1 MIADDVRGL
10 VEPEI
15 GNLVQHAALA
25 RDRIGQHHVEGAQAV
40 GRDDQQ
46 VIGVDRIDIAHL
58 AAVEQR
64 QAERSAVSW
73 TVAGVVAK
81 LGYHSGVR
89 REGAHL
95 AARPAAGSSEG
106 NMNWNGKIIGAA
118 LGFWF
123 GGPVGAA
130 LGLLVG
136 HQFDVGDADRG
147 ELGADSAA
155 RVHELY
161 FPAVF
166 RVMGHVAKA
175 DGRVSEQE
183 IAAARAVMAALRLS
197 PEQVRQ
203 AIGFFGEGKQPDFA
217 LDAALA
223 DLRPLLRAYP
233 QLAQFFMEIQ
243 LQATLAGNG
252 LSARPRA
259 RLLRAANL
267 LGLASD
273 DFARLEALMRWRMD
287 GGAAAVRAPVPA
299 RAAAPAARGRC
310 RSAAPGLRA
319 ARDHGQRER

>member
-1 MIADDVRGL
+1 MG
-10 VEPEI
+10 
-15 GNLVQHAALA
+15 
-25 RDRIGQHHVEGAQAV
+25 
-40 GRDDQQ
+40 
-46 VIGVDRIDIAHL
+46 
-58 AAVEQR
+58 
-64 QAERSAVSW
+64 
-73 TVAGVVAK
+73 
-81 LGYHSGVR
+81 
-89 REGAHL
+89 
-95 AARPAAGSSEG
+95 
-106 NMNWNGKIIGAA
+106 WNGKIIGAA
-118 LGFWF
+118 IGMWV

-136 HQFDVGDADRG
+136 HQFDAGEARG
-147 ELGADSAA
+147 VEPGPESAA

-203 AIGFFGEGKQPDFA
+203 AIGFFSEGKQPDFS
-217 LDAALA
+217 LDGALA
-223 DLRPLLRAYP
+223 ELRPLLRAYP

-259 RLLRAANL
+259 RLLRAANY

-273 DFARLEALMRWRMD
+273 DFARLETLMRWRMS
-287 GGAAAVRAPVPA
+287 GGATAGGAGGYAGGYAGGNGGGAGGSAQASADQLRQAYVLLESSAGASDEQVVKAYRRQMSRNHPDKLQANGLPESMLERAKERTQQIQAAYELVR
-299 RAAAPAARGRC
+299 AARGMR
-310 RSAAPGLRA
+310 
-319 ARDHGQRER
+319 